1 MKDLNLFLTSFFI
14 FVRLLLQGVFPVTN
28 NTHTSENILWSAEY
42 YVDYHRNVIGVY
54 KSEEEAYTAYT
65 AKMEELGD
73 D

>member
-1 MKDLNLFLTSFFI
+1 M
-14 FVRLLLQGVFPVTN
+14 FPVTN

-42 YVDYHRNVIGVY
+42 YVDYHRTVIGVY